1 MKTLLAAALALPLLA
16 AIAADQPQDW
26 SQVQDEYSKDFA
38 ESKAICRRLIRL
50 DLPAADRPDAAAAR
64 ALKGCD
70 SESLYYGTAARPADP
85 VKARQCGYLELADE
99 DNAGVFGGRT
109 MLMTVYA
116 NGRGARRDLDLA
128 THLACQI
135 DGAPFERDGRVRHLA
150 ELKAK
155 GWTGSDFDYCDDI
168 TSGLAMGYC
177 ADRDA
182 RKADDARET
191 KIGRIASALAPAQRP
206 AFDALRKAHA
216 AFVDAHGEGEVDLNG
231 TARAAMQI
239 GAEQKLKDELL
250 DLLQRLAA
258 GRAPSFSRAQFAAAD
273 ARLNAAYRKRL
284 SAIEPSDS
292 PGAVTKAG
300 VVGAQRA
307 WLRYR
312 DAFLAFAAAAYPKVS
327 RDSLAAWLTDERTA
341 MLSAEE

>member
-1 MKTLLAAALALPLLA
+1 MKPLLAAALALPLLA
-16 AIAADQPQDW
+16 AVAADQPEDW
-26 SQVQDEYSKDFA
+26 SRVQDEYSKDFA

-50 DLPAADRPDAAAAR
+50 DFPAADRPDAAAAR

-70 SESLYYGTAARPADP
+70 SEALYQTDP
-85 VKARQCGYLELADE
+85 VKARQCAYLELADE

-150 ELKAK
+150 ELRAK

-182 RKADDARET
+182 RKADAVREGRL
-191 KIGRIASALAPAQRP
+191 GRIAAAFTPPQRQ

-216 AFVDAHGEGEVDLNG
+216 AFAEAHGDGEIDLNG

-239 GAEQKLKDELL
+239 EAEQAVKDELL
-250 DLLQRLAA
+250 DLLQRLGA
-258 GRAPSFSRAQFAAAD
+258 GRAPTFTHAQFAAAD

-284 SAIEPSDS
+284 AAIEPADS

-327 RDSLAAWLTDERTA
+327 RDSLAAWLTDKRTT